1 MFYGGFQST
10 EVNSASN
17 VFQNEEFLLYIT
29 YFKGSLNI
37 IYLVRFFC
45 LFGFCFFETMFL
57 CVTAYFIDQA
67 VSNSQKSTCL
77 GLSSA
82 GIKGG
87 GTTMPGPLIIY

>member
-37 IYLVRFFC
+37 IYLVRFFVC
-45 LFGFCFFETMFL
+45 LVFVFLKQCFS
-57 CVTAYFIDQA
+57 V
-67 VSNSQKSTCL
+67 
-77 GLSSA
+77 
-82 GIKGG
+82 
-87 GTTMPGPLIIY
+87 